1 VIVLGAAIAASLVY
15 LPWLAILPVVLLAL
29 VLQFFRDPERLSP
42 APPVAVISP
51 ADGKVVD
58 ISAVDEPEHVGGKAK
73 RIAIFMSVFD
83 VHVNRSPVKA
93 KVEWVRHVP
102 GRFMNAVRSAA
113 GLENERLLVAL
124 RDEAGRPALL
134 NLVAGFV
141 ARRIVCALSPG
152 QTVHRGQRIGM
163 IRFGS
168 RVEVFVP
175 DDDRFE
181 VAVRLGQAVR
191 AGRTVLGEWR

>member
-1 VIVLGAAIAASLVY
+1 M
-15 LPWLAILPVVLLAL
+15 LPIVLLAL
-29 VLQFFRDPERLSP
+29 ILQFFRDPERLSP
-42 APPVAVISP
+42 APPAAVLSP

-58 ISAVDEPEHVGGKAK
+58 ISVVDEPEHIGGKAK
-73 RIAIFMSVFD
+73 RIAVFMSVFN
-83 VHVNRSPVKA
+83 VHVNRAPVKGE
-93 KVEWVRHVP
+93 VEWVRHLP
-102 GRFMNAVRSAA
+102 GRFMNAVRSSAS
-113 GLENERLLVAL
+113 LENERLLVAL

-141 ARRIVCALSPG
+141 ARRIVCPLAERG
-152 QTVHRGQRIGM
+152 TVHRGQRIGM

-181 VAVRLGQAVR
+181 VAVRLGQSVR